1 MSDIDRRTAL
11 KLLGVMAAAPTFSV
25 ACSTP
30 KRTGAEGT
38 ESASTAPDPESY
50 EHTFLSDHEFE
61 TVSVLVDWIIPADE
75 RSGSATDAGVPA
87 FIDFTLTDD
96 KRPNRDQAQR
106 AFRGGLAWIE
116 YECIDRFGAPFVD
129 CTEKQQQ
136 TLLDA
141 IAWPE
146 QADPSMKPGV
156 EFFNSLRDLAST
168 GFFTS
173 KMGVKDLQYRGN
185 KAVGRWTGC
194 PENVL
199 KHVGV
204 RA

>member
-30 KRTGAEGT
+30 KKTDVKDE
-38 ESASTAPDPESY
+38 ASLTTAPDPENY

-87 FIDFTLTDD
+87 FIDFTLTDE
-96 KRPNRDQAQR
+96 KLPNRDEAQR

-116 YECIDRFGAPFVD
+116 YECLDRFNASFVD
-129 CTEKQQQ
+129 CTEEQQQ
-136 TLLDA
+136 ALIEA

-146 QADPSMKPGV
+146 QAEPSAKPGV
-156 EFFNSLRDLAST
+156 EFFNSLRDLTST

-173 KMGVKDLQYRGN
+173 KMGVKDLKYRGN
-185 KAVGRWTGC
+185 KAVGQWMGC
-194 PENVL
+194 PDEVL
-199 KHVGV
+199 DHVGV
-204 RA
+204 QG

>member
-25 ACSTP
+25 ACSTTE
-30 KRTGAEGT
+30 KAEVKDA
-38 ESASTAPDPESY
+38 ESVSTAPDPESY

-61 TVSVLVDWIIPADE
+61 TVSELVDWIIPADE

-87 FIDFTLTDD
+87 FIDFILTDEEL
-96 KRPNRDQAQR
+96 PNRDEAQR

-116 YECIDRFGAPFVD
+116 YECIDRFNAAFVE
-129 CTEKQQQ
+129 CTDAQQQ
-136 TLLDA
+136 TLIEA

-156 EFFNSLRDLAST
+156 EFFSSLRDLAST

-173 KMGVKDLQYRGN
+173 KMGVKDLKYQGN
-185 KAVGRWTGC
+185 TAVGQWTGC
-194 PENVL
+194 PEEVL
-199 KHVGV
+199 DHVGV
-204 RA
+204 QA